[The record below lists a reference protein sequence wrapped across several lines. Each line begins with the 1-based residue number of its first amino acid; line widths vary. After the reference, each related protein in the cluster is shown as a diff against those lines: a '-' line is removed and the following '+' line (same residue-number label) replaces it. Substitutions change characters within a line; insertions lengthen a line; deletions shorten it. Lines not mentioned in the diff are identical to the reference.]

1 MRELIR
7 NNTVNHLDYVLHVHS
22 TVFIMSFNKN
32 WVVYMGLHGNTFAA
46 LIDLFLIFVP
56 ENVAPVFNVVV
67 RCDVRKFDADVIL
80 YVRKWK
86 IQCFH
91 CDFG

>member
-1 MRELIR
+1 
-7 NNTVNHLDYVLHVHS
+7 
-22 TVFIMSFNKN
+22 
-32 WVVYMGLHGNTFAA
+32 MGLHGNTFAA
-46 LIDLFLIFVP
+46 LTDLFLIFDP

-86 IQCFH
+86 FQCFH